1 MKALV
6 WRRESSFSLLL
17 FVLFFEKSQ
26 LVNTTWTTRPNKSR
40 RRWLRLAAK
49 TGKRLQR
56 DGRCPRFSNAD
67 AFSIWAHFH
76 AMQRPLLG
84 ILLVGWTFVFV
95 VGFQM
100 DGHLRARQPD
110 SQAGTQ
116 AVSIHL
122 RLAGQMDAMLLGP
135 EWKSELCEEVFF
147 FVSNSKSKLS
157 SGIHCSLS
165 SICIA
170 SRAQDNWGRY
180 GRGWCKRT
188 VIRPIPKRG
197 SSQGIQ
203 WHKYSFSFSSIGIY
217 LYEL

>member
-26 LVNTTWTTRPNKSR
+26 LVNATWTTRPNKSR
-40 RRWLRLAAK
+40 RRWLRLAAN

-116 AVSIHL
+116 ARRQSASTCVWQAKWMRCCWVRNGNQSSARRFFFSSVTRSPNL
-122 RLAGQMDAMLLGP
+122 ALEFVVRLAAFASPVELKIIEADMVEVDAREQL
-135 EWKSELCEEVFF
+135 
-147 FVSNSKSKLS
+147 
-157 SGIHCSLS
+157 
-165 SICIA
+165 
-170 SRAQDNWGRY
+170 
-180 GRGWCKRT
+180 
-188 VIRPIPKRG
+188 
-197 SSQGIQ
+197 
-203 WHKYSFSFSSIGIY
+203 
-217 LYEL
+217 